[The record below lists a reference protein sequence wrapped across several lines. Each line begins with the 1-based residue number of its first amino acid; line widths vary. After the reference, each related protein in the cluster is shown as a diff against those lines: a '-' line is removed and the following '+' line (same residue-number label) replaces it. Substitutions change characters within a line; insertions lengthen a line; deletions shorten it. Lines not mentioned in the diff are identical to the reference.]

1 MPNYDAVS
9 TGNLRIAR
17 NGGFSETPENLEPR
31 LTSSWD
37 AAVPASSPGPAV
49 KRSSKR
55 AIVKKV
61 TSDDVLRAFNTW
73 AFKREQPA
81 DPQLMSQVIAEAISL
96 ERPVSFVL
104 YWGKGPRCRPA
115 EPEVQCMDFL
125 TGMTRRIR
133 EVYAPGAV
141 VELICTDTHATL
153 NGHSPDCIQAY
164 FAAVGEAAGQRGFQC
179 CRLSDLTRA
188 HAAAAPAPD
197 DEIVP
202 EDTLVRLATS
212 ARKWYRGDGTA
223 EQGAL
228 NYYHMNMI
236 EKRAVELAFPHS
248 IFVTFSGS
256 ELRSLFPK
264 SLPIFYMYSV
274 RRGISSKPWFLPSA
288 AMGCDISPCQCAA
301 FAG

>member
-9 TGNLRIAR
+9 TGDLRAR
-17 NGGFSETPENLEPR
+17 NGGFAETAADLGPR
-31 LTSSWD
+31 PSPWD
-37 AAVPASSPGPAV
+37 TVVPAPSSDPPV
-49 KRSSKR
+49 KRSAKR
-55 AIVKKV
+55 AIITKV
-61 TSDDVLRAFNTW
+61 TADDVLRSFNTW
-73 AFKREQPA
+73 SFKREQPA
-81 DPQLMSQVIAEAISL
+81 DPQLMSQIIAEAIGL
-96 ERPVSFVL
+96 ERPVSLVL

-115 EPEVQCMDFL
+115 EPEVQCLDFL
-125 TGMTRRIR
+125 ASLARRVR

-153 NGHSPDCIQAY
+153 NGHSPHCIRAY
-164 FAAVGEAAGQRGFQC
+164 FAAVGEVAAQRGFQC

-188 HAAAAPAPD
+188 YDAAPELD

-202 EDTLVRLATS
+202 EDTLMRLATS
-212 ARKWYRGDGTA
+212 ARKWYRGSGTA

-228 NYYHMNMI
+228 DYYHMNML
-236 EKRAVELAFPHS
+236 EKRAVERAFPRS

-264 SLPIFYMYSV
+264 NLPIFYMYSV
-274 RRGISSKPWFLPSA
+274 RRGVSSKPWFLPSE
-288 AMGCDISPCQCAA
+288 AMGCDITPCQCAA